1 MNIIGKWKLKGM
13 NVPTENGRELYSIDN
28 VPEEYADIL
37 DEVKDMILEFCEDG
51 TYNVLL
57 KAESELA
64 EQAEGEGMEIRPDG
78 YVVNLS
84 ATWEDRNGTIYY
96 DCGAEGTILDEKV
109 DPFLPLEVTE
119 GGCIWYN
126 YGMCL
131 YEHM

>member
-119 GGCIWYN
+119 DGCIWYN